1 MIFLIENPFNEF
13 LKEYALWIALSFSFL
28 IVAVLFFIFVFG
40 HKTQNQAKDKT
51 FDAASFLAALGGAN
65 NIVSFDAKGSRLS
78 VMLKEKSLLKE
89 EDLKR
94 NGVVSLIKMS
104 NKIVLVVEGSA
115 ETYRQKLSVS

>member
-1 MIFLIENPFNEF
+1 M
-13 LKEYALWIALSFSFL
+13 
-28 IVAVLFFIFVFG
+28 
-40 HKTQNQAKDKT
+40 
-51 FDAASFLAALGGAN
+51 
-65 NIVSFDAKGSRLS
+65 SFDAKGSRLS